1 MNAFNVL
8 LDFCYTI
15 TGRVPVDLQLG
26 DFRIGDKPTYS
37 LHSSSRI
44 NKAMQLVAE
53 DLMKRTELPR
63 PMDS

>member
-1 MNAFNVL
+1 ML
-8 LDFCYTI
+8 LLNFRYTI

-26 DFRIGDKPTYS
+26 DSRFGDKTTDS

-44 NKAMQLVAE
+44 NKAMQLVTE
-53 DLMKRTELPR
+53 NLMKRTELPR